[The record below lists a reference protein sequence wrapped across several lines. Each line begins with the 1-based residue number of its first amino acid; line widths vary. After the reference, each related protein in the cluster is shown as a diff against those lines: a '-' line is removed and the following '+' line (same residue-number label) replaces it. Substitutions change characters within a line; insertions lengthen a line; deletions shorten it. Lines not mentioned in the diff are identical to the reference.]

1 MDWTN
6 WDWLK
11 VGIGIVLVIGFFV
24 VLGLI
29 GGIKGKQDDNKDHN

>member
-1 MDWTN
+1 MTSDWFIA
-6 WDWLK
+6 
-11 VGIGIVLVIGFFV
+11 GLVIVGTIVGFV

>member
-1 MDWTN
+1 MTS
-6 WDWLK
+6 DWLIAGVVIVATI
-11 VGIGIVLVIGFFV
+11 VGFV

>member
-1 MDWTN
+1 MD

-11 VGIGIVLVIGFFV
+11 AGLVIVGTIVGFV

-29 GGIKGKQDDNKDHN
+29 GGIKGKQDDNRDHN